1 MGPPQSI
8 EDARRR
14 SWHSTT
20 LWIRQSKWRPRR
32 WRPLDLTQETSLPI
46 LPCEK
51 FVVIISVTTIS
62 IQMRKRTR

>member
-8 EDARRR
+8 EDPRRR
-14 SWHSTT
+14 SWHSSV
-20 LWIRQSKWRPRR
+20 LGFVDRNGVPVGGGK
-32 WRPLDLTQETSLPI
+32 LDLTQETILPI

>member
-8 EDARRR
+8 EDPRRR
-14 SWHSTT
+14 SWHSSV
-20 LWIRQSKWRPRR
+20 LWIRQWKWSPSG
-32 WRPLDLTQETSLPI
+32 WRQLDLTQETILPI